1 MRRQLRAQSNHGM
14 ADLAL
19 YMRQMSTWRV
29 VESNPV
35 RHRHVVRPSPK
46 LRAHAVQAPPRCERF
61 GPSPDLSEVVEA
73 VAHLASTLIILAGQ
87 GIAHR
92 DLKPPNLF
100 WLDGEA
106 VLGDLGIATWPQRR
120 DQGRGE
126 SRSGLLPSSGG
137 APP

>member
-1 MRRQLRAQSNHGM
+1 VSLKVTRSDIGTWCVQVQNCVPMQS
-14 ADLAL
+14 
-19 YMRQMSTWRV
+19 
-29 VESNPV
+29 
-35 RHRHVVRPSPK
+35 K
-46 LRAHAVQAPPRCERF
+46 LRHAPRCERF